1 MKKKILFYFLIIPF
15 LVLCQEKKENQNS
28 FLSISGQVVDAID
41 ENRVKGI
48 HVNLIHGIEKKTT
61 LTDDFGNFWFQEV
74 DIKKNENYRISI
86 EGEKLFYQNIDTL
99 IAINNIKKKDY
110 IYQSLDRPPSG
121 EKQKIKKGDLIY
133 PVHLKFKMKG
143 RSIGIYPKGKIYNIT
158 DENIAPPIYP
168 GCEKLSKKQKFTCF
182 EQNIL
187 EYLDTKST
195 LFEIPKKTNK
205 KYYQIQLEFIINR
218 SGKTCYAKIINGI
231 NYNINNEILT
241 LLHSLPNMNP
251 ANMGSYNI
259 NLVYKLSFNVKKS
272 SSK

>member
-1 MKKKILFYFLIIPF
+1 MKKILFYFLIIPF
-15 LVLCQEKKENQNS
+15 LILCQEKNENQNS

-41 ENRVKGI
+41 ETRIKGI
-48 HVNLIHGIEKKTT
+48 HVNLIHGIEKKTAM
-61 LTDDFGNFWFQEV
+61 TDDFGNFWFQEV
-74 DIKKNENYRISI
+74 YIKKNENYRISI

-133 PVHLKFKMKG
+133 PWHLKFKMKG
-143 RSIGIYPKGKIYNIT
+143 RSIGTYPKGKIYNTTYKNIT
-158 DENIAPPIYP
+158 PPIYP

-187 EYLDTKST
+187 DYLDTKST
-195 LFEIPKKTNK
+195 SFEIPKNTNK
-205 KYYQIQLEFIINR
+205 KYDQIQLEFIINR

-231 NYNINNEILT
+231 NYNINNEILK
-241 LLHSLPNMNP
+241 LLHSLPNMIP
-251 ANMGSYNI
+251 ANIDSYNI
-259 NLVYKLSFNVKKS
+259 NLVYKLSFNVKK
-272 SSK
+272 